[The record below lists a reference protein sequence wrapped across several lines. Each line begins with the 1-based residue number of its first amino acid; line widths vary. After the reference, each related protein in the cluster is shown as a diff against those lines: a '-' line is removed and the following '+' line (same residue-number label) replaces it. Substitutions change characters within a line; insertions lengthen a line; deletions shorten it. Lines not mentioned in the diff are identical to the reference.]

1 MEIIGYRLRDFRS
14 LQWGQCF
21 RRCTAANPWWIRC
34 RVHRGETSRR
44 GRHQPASVTA
54 LRFPTRSCYE
64 LHSHRK
70 VWSGSE
76 SRGVYRCSQHFFSV
90 VTIPLVFWLILSKIP
105 YLVLTT
111 NSAYYKRICSCRY
124 ACSSESVETGN
135 PVRIWDCPAAVSR
148 NESRHKHWLSHELGS
163 DGE

>member
-1 MEIIGYRLRDFRS
+1 MGPMLSAVHLLRILGGSAAAYMAVKLVGADGINRQVLLLYGS
-14 LQWGQCF
+14 LP
-21 RRCTAANPWWIRC
+21 AAAMNFILTEKFAQDPNLA
-34 RVHRGETSRR
+34 
-44 GRHQPASVTA
+44 ASIVVLST
-54 LRFPTRSCYE
+54 
-64 LHSHRK
+64 
-70 VWSGSE
+70 
-76 SRGVYRCSQHFFSV
+76 FFSV
-90 VTIPLVFWLILSKIP
+90 VTIPLVFWLILSEIP
-105 YLVLTT
+105 YLMLTT

>member
-1 MEIIGYRLRDFRS
+1 VTFGLCNGANAFGGALLRILGGFAAAYIAVKLVGADGINRQVLLLYGS
-14 LQWGQCF
+14 LPAAAMNFILTEKFGQDPNL
-21 RRCTAANPWWIRC
+21 AASI
-34 RVHRGETSRR
+34 VVLST
-44 GRHQPASVTA
+44 
-54 LRFPTRSCYE
+54 
-64 LHSHRK
+64 
-70 VWSGSE
+70 
-76 SRGVYRCSQHFFSV
+76 FFSV
-90 VTIPLVFWLILSKIP
+90 VTIPLVFWLILSEIP